1 MGYRAECGACKILVA
16 LVSCWVCI
24 HDNSNAVCP
33 AQVPSPC
40 CLMSSLGLLVIDVYR
55 GGPGWI
61 LGGGGQGAEL
71 LQLTERL
78 GSSQITA
85 CWEEMLNLK
94 KGFFPPVLINK
105 DHSRN

>member
-1 MGYRAECGACKILVA
+1 M
-16 LVSCWVCI
+16 
-24 HDNSNAVCP
+24 
-33 AQVPSPC
+33 
-40 CLMSSLGLLVIDVYR
+40 IDVYR

-61 LGGGGQGAEL
+61 LGGGGQGTEL